1 MPVKASAEKRELI
14 LKIYKYFGAESKRKA
29 PFYAWNKVIDRTV
42 QALDI
47 SRSFL
52 NKILKK
58 EPVELNEK
66 SVNKCKDS
74 LDSFDKDLIRRVVV
88 GFFSKNEYV
97 SIRKLRVT
105 LEKNHSLKV
114 SKYKLWKTLHELGF
128 RYAKINGNKKA
139 LVERKDL
146 VNKRIIFLRTIKQ
159 KRNEGYSIVYLDET
173 WVDTHH
179 TASHQWTPPNPSDAR
194 KIPLNKG
201 QRFVILHAGCKTGFL
216 PGCELVFKTLSTD
229 GRDYHSEMNSVIFN
243 KWVEEQ
249 LVPALPPKSLVVMD
263 NASYHSVIK
272 EGTKAPT
279 SATRK
284 GDMQKWLKDKKIPF
298 DGKMKKTELYE
309 IIKLKKP
316 EPVHKTDEFLRGKGH
331 DVLRLPPYHCE
342 FNPIEM
348 VWGDVK
354 GYVGRENNTFK
365 TNDVKDLIIKGFKTI
380 TPEKWT
386 NFCNH
391 VENKIEPQ
399 YWKSDHIIEEIPK
412 IIINLDSDSDTD
424 SEGDH
429 DSEGET
435 TDMYW
440 SE

>member
-105 LEKNHSLKV
+105 LEKNHSLKL

-146 VNKRIIFLRTIKQ
+146 VNKRIICLRTIKQ
-159 KRNEGYSIVYLDET
+159 KRNVIALFT
-173 WVDTHH
+173 WMKLGLIPTIQHPISGHH
-179 TASHQWTPPNPSDAR
+179 LTLQMPE
-194 KIPLNKG
+194 KFPL
-201 QRFVILHAGCKTGFL
+201 I
-216 PGCELVFKTLSTD
+216 
-229 GRDYHSEMNSVIFN
+229 
-243 KWVEEQ
+243 
-249 LVPALPPKSLVVMD
+249 
-263 NASYHSVIK
+263 
-272 EGTKAPT
+272 
-279 SATRK
+279 
-284 GDMQKWLKDKKIPF
+284 KDK
-298 DGKMKKTELYE
+298 
-309 IIKLKKP
+309 
-316 EPVHKTDEFLRGKGH
+316 
-331 DVLRLPPYHCE
+331 
-342 FNPIEM
+342 
-348 VWGDVK
+348 
-354 GYVGRENNTFK
+354 
-365 TNDVKDLIIKGFKTI
+365 DL
-380 TPEKWT
+380 
-386 NFCNH
+386 
-391 VENKIEPQ
+391 
-399 YWKSDHIIEEIPK
+399 
-412 IIINLDSDSDTD
+412 
-424 SEGDH
+424 
-429 DSEGET
+429 
-435 TDMYW
+435 
-440 SE
+440 